1 MKKLAI
7 VVPFRNRDEHL
18 SQFVPHMEKFLKDEN
33 IPFEILIIEQ
43 GDKKEFNRAKLLNI
57 GYAEFP
63 DFDYYAFHDVDML
76 PVDSD
81 YSYVK
86 GPTHLASRAEQFDFK
101 LPYDGYFGGVT
112 LFDKESFLKING
124 YSNEYWGWGAEDDD
138 VLLRCSIMGIGT
150 FRKDCK
156 YRSLSHERKIDSVPY
171 WTNVNRLRSFQSNPT
186 PEAISRDGISTL
198 KYKKTG
204 ETVISDSSRKITFLL

>member
-1 MKKLAI
+1 MEKLAI
-7 VVPFRNRDEHL
+7 IVPFRNREQHL
-18 SQFVPHMEKFLKDEN
+18 VQFIPHMEKFLKDEN
-33 IPFEILIIEQ
+33 ISFEILIIEQ
-43 GDKKEFNRAKLLNI
+43 GDNKEFNRAKLLNV

-81 YSYVK
+81 YSYVD
-86 GPTHLASRAEQFDFK
+86 GPTHLASRAEQFDYK

-112 LFDKESFLKING
+112 IFDKASFVKING

-138 VLLRCSIMGIGT
+138 VLLRCSIMGVPT

-171 WTNVNRLRSFQSNPT
+171 WTNVNKLRSFQSNPT
-186 PEAISRDGISTL
+186 ENSIMKDGISTL
-198 KYKKTG
+198 KYTKKG
-204 ETVISDSSRKITFLL
+204 EERLSKSSRKITVIL

>member
-1 MKKLAI
+1 MEKLAI
-7 VVPFRNRDEHL
+7 VVPFRNREEHL
-18 SQFVPHMEKFLKDEN
+18 SQFIPHMEKFLKDEN

-43 GDKKEFNRAKLLNI
+43 GDRKEFNRAKLLNI

-76 PVDSD
+76 PIDSD

-86 GPTHLASRAEQFDFK
+86 GPTHLASKAEQFDFK

-112 LFDKESFLKING
+112 LFDKGSFLKING

-204 ETVISDSSRKITFLL
+204 ETRISDSSRKITFLL

>member
-1 MKKLAI
+1 MKRLAI
-7 VVPFRNRDEHL
+7 VVPYRNREEHL
-18 SQFVPHMEKFLKDEN
+18 SQFIPHMEKFLKDEE

-63 DFDYYAFHDVDML
+63 NFDYYAFHDVDML
-76 PVDSD
+76 PIDSD
-81 YSYVK
+81 YSFVE
-86 GPTHLASRAEQFDFK
+86 GPTHLASRAEQFEYK

-112 LFDKESFLKING
+112 LFDKKSFVKING

-138 VLLRCSIMGIGT
+138 VLLRCSIMGVPT
-150 FRKDCK
+150 FRKNCK

-186 PEAISRDGISTL
+186 PEAILRDGISTL

-204 ETVISDSSRKITFLL
+204 ETRISDSSRKITFLL

>member
-1 MKKLAI
+1 MEKLAI
-7 VVPFRNRDEHL
+7 VVPFRNREQHL
-18 SQFVPHMEKFLKDEN
+18 VKFVPHMEKFLKNEK

-43 GDKKEFNRAKLLNI
+43 GDNKEFNRAKLLNV

-81 YSYVK
+81 YSYVD
-86 GPTHLASRAEQFDFK
+86 GPTHLASRAEQFDYK

-112 LFDKESFLKING
+112 LFDKESFVKING

-204 ETVISDSSRKITFLL
+204 ETRISDSSRKITFLL

>member
-7 VVPFRNRDEHL
+7 VVPFRNREEHL

-76 PVDSD
+76 PIDSD

-86 GPTHLASRAEQFDFK
+86 GPTHLASKAEQFDFK

-112 LFDKESFLKING
+112 LFDKGSFLKING

-204 ETVISDSSRKITFLL
+204 ETRISDSSRKITFLL

>member
-1 MKKLAI
+1 MEKLAI
-7 VVPFRNRDEHL
+7 IVPFRDRDKHL
-18 SQFVPHMEKFLKDEN
+18 SQFVPHMEKFLKDEEVDFK
-33 IPFEILIIEQ
+33 IVIVEQ

-81 YSYVK
+81 YSYVE
-86 GPTHLASRAEQFDFK
+86 GPTHLASRAEQFGYK

-112 LFDKESFLKING
+112 VFDKESFVKING

-138 VLLRCSIMGIGT
+138 VLLRCSVMGLPT

-156 YRSLSHERKIDSVPY
+156 YRSLSHERKIDSQPY
-171 WTNVNRLRSFQSNPT
+171 WTNVNKLRRFQSNPT
-186 PEAISRDGISTL
+186 QQSIMSDGITTL
-198 KYKKTG
+198 KYKKVG
-204 ETVISDSSRKITFLL
+204 ESNITDLTKKVTFLL

>member
-1 MKKLAI
+1 MKRLAI
-7 VVPFRNRDEHL
+7 VVPYRNREEHL
-18 SQFVPHMEKFLKDEN
+18 SQFIPHMEKFLKDEE

-63 DFDYYAFHDVDML
+63 NFDYYAFHDVDML
-76 PVDSD
+76 PIDSD
-81 YSYVK
+81 YSFVE
-86 GPTHLASRAEQFDFK
+86 GPTHLASRAEQFEYK

-112 LFDKESFLKING
+112 LFDKKSFVKING

-138 VLLRCSIMGIGT
+138 VLLRCSIMGVPT

-156 YRSLSHERKIDSVPY
+156 YKSLSHERKIDSVPY

-186 PEAISRDGISTL
+186 SGSIAGDGISTL
-198 KYKKTG
+198 KYKKVK
-204 ETVISDSSRKITFLL
+204 EDRISEDSRKITFLL

>member
-1 MKKLAI
+1 MEKLAI
-7 VVPFRNRDEHL
+7 VVPFRNREEHL

-76 PVDSD
+76 PIDSD

-86 GPTHLASRAEQFDFK
+86 GPTHLASKAEQFDFK

-112 LFDKESFLKING
+112 LFDKGSFLKING

-204 ETVISDSSRKITFLL
+204 ETRISDSSRKITFLL

>member
-1 MKKLAI
+1 MEKLAI
-7 VVPFRNRDEHL
+7 IVPFRNREQHL
-18 SQFVPHMEKFLKDEN
+18 VQFIPHMEKFLKDEN
-33 IPFEILIIEQ
+33 ISFEILIIEQ
-43 GDKKEFNRAKLLNI
+43 GDNKEFNRAKLLNV

-81 YSYVK
+81 YSYVD
-86 GPTHLASRAEQFDFK
+86 GPTHLASRAEQFDYK

-112 LFDKESFLKING
+112 IFDKASFVKING

-138 VLLRCSIMGIGT
+138 VLLRCSIMGVPT

-171 WTNVNRLRSFQSNPT
+171 WTNVNKLRSFQSNPT
-186 PEAISRDGISTL
+186 ENSIMKDGISTL
-198 KYKKTG
+198 KYTKKG
-204 ETVISDSSRKITFLL
+204 EVRLSNSSRKITVIL

>member
-1 MKKLAI
+1 MERLAI
-7 VVPFRNRDEHL
+7 IVPYRNREEHL
-18 SQFVPHMEKFLKDEN
+18 SQFIPHMEKFLKDEE

-63 DFDYYAFHDVDML
+63 NFDYYAFHDVDML
-76 PVDSD
+76 PIDSD
-81 YSYVK
+81 YSFVE
-86 GPTHLASRAEQFDFK
+86 GPTHLASRAEQFEYK

-112 LFDKESFLKING
+112 LFDKKSFVKING

-138 VLLRCSIMGIGT
+138 VLLRCSIMGVPT

-186 PEAISRDGISTL
+186 SGSIARDGISTL
-198 KYKKTG
+198 KYKKVK
-204 ETVISDSSRKITFLL
+204 EDRISENSRKITFLL

>member
-1 MKKLAI
+1 MEKLAI
-7 VVPFRNRDEHL
+7 IVPFRNREQHL
-18 SQFVPHMEKFLKDEN
+18 VQFIPHMEKFLKDEN
-33 IPFEILIIEQ
+33 ISFEILVIEQ
-43 GDKKEFNRAKLLNI
+43 GDNKEFNRAKLLNV

-81 YSYVK
+81 YSYVD
-86 GPTHLASRAEQFDFK
+86 GPTHLASRAEQFDYK

-112 LFDKESFLKING
+112 IFDKASFVKING

-138 VLLRCSIMGIGT
+138 VLLRCSIMGVPT

-171 WTNVNRLRSFQSNPT
+171 WTNVNKLRSFQSNPT
-186 PEAISRDGISTL
+186 ENSIMKDGISTL
-198 KYKKTG
+198 KYTKKG
-204 ETVISDSSRKITFLL
+204 EVGLSNSSRKITVIL

>member
-7 VVPFRNRDEHL
+7 IVPFRNREEHL

-43 GDKKEFNRAKLLNI
+43 GYKKEFNRAKLLNI

-204 ETVISDSSRKITFLL
+204 ETRISDSSRKITFLL

>member
-1 MKKLAI
+1 MKRLAI
-7 VVPFRNRDEHL
+7 VVPYRNREEHL
-18 SQFVPHMEKFLKDEN
+18 SQFIPHMEKFLKDEE

-63 DFDYYAFHDVDML
+63 NFDYYAFHDVDML
-76 PVDSD
+76 PIDSD
-81 YSYVK
+81 YSFVE
-86 GPTHLASRAEQFDFK
+86 GPTHLASRAEQFEYK

-112 LFDKESFLKING
+112 LFDKKSFVKING

-138 VLLRCSIMGIGT
+138 VLLRCSIMGIPT

-156 YRSLSHERKIDSVPY
+156 YKSLSHERKIDSVPY

-186 PEAISRDGISTL
+186 SGSIARDGISTL
-198 KYKKTG
+198 KYKKVK
-204 ETVISDSSRKITFLL
+204 EDRISENSRKITFLL

>member
-204 ETVISDSSRKITFLL
+204 ETVISDRSRKITFLL

>member
-1 MKKLAI
+1 
-7 VVPFRNRDEHL
+7 
-18 SQFVPHMEKFLKDEN
+18 MEKFLKDEN
-33 IPFEILIIEQ
+33 ISFEILIIEQ
-43 GDKKEFNRAKLLNI
+43 GDNKEFNRAKLLNV

-81 YSYVK
+81 YSYVD
-86 GPTHLASRAEQFDFK
+86 GPTHLASRAEQFDYK

-112 LFDKESFLKING
+112 IFDKASFVKING

-138 VLLRCSIMGIGT
+138 VLLRCSIMGVPT

-171 WTNVNRLRSFQSNPT
+171 WTNVNKLRSFQSNPT
-186 PEAISRDGISTL
+186 ENSIMKDGISTL
-198 KYKKTG
+198 KYTKKG
-204 ETVISDSSRKITFLL
+204 EVRLSNSSRKITVIL

>member
-7 VVPFRNRDEHL
+7 VVPYRNREEHL
-18 SQFVPHMEKFLKDEN
+18 SQFIPHMEKFLEDEG

-76 PVDSD
+76 PIDSD
-81 YSYVK
+81 YSYVE
-86 GPTHLASRAEQFDFK
+86 GPTHLASRAEQFGYK

-112 LFDKESFLKING
+112 LFDRGSFVKING
-124 YSNEYWGWGAEDDD
+124 YSNDYWGWGAEDDD
-138 VLLRCSIMGIGT
+138 VLLRCSIKGIET

-156 YRSLSHERKIDSVPY
+156 YKSLSHERKIDSVPY
-171 WTNVNRLRSFQSNPT
+171 WTNVNKLRSFQANPT
-186 PEAISRDGISTL
+186 QESIARDGISTL
-198 KYKKTG
+198 KYKKVG
-204 ETVISDSSRKITFLL
+204 ESKITDKSRKITFLV

>member
-1 MKKLAI
+1 MEKLAI
-7 VVPFRNRDEHL
+7 VVPFRNREEHL

-76 PVDSD
+76 PIDSD

-86 GPTHLASRAEQFDFK
+86 GPTHLASKAEQFDYK

-112 LFDKESFLKING
+112 LFDKESFVKING

-186 PEAISRDGISTL
+186 SEAISRDGISTL

-204 ETVISDSSRKITFLL
+204 ETRISDSSRKITFLL

>member
-7 VVPFRNRDEHL
+7 VVPFRNREQHL
-18 SQFVPHMEKFLKDEN
+18 TQFVPHMEKFLEGEE

-43 GDKKEFNRAKLLNI
+43 GDNKEFNRAKLLNV

-76 PVDSD
+76 PIDSD
-81 YSYVK
+81 YSYID
-86 GPTHLASRAEQFDFK
+86 GPTHLASRAEQFNYK

-112 LFDKESFLKING
+112 LFDKESFIKING

-138 VLLRCSIMGIGT
+138 VLLRCSIMGVPT
-150 FRKDCK
+150 FRKDCR

-171 WTNVNRLRSFQSNPT
+171 WTNVNKLRSFQSNPT
-186 PEAISRDGISTL
+186 VKSIMGDGISTL
-198 KYKKTG
+198 KYTKKG
-204 ETVISDSSRKITFLL
+204 EENLSKRTKKITVIL